1 MQLVAIAITPEQWE
15 KLTGHIDDAEMRNV
29 VAAVAKQTK
38 LTLLQY
44 CEREAGQKDKASIG
58 LRALADRFKKNM
70 TEELQDLKKKGE
82 DMSNELK
89 DFFSKKKR

>member
-1 MQLVAIAITPEQWE
+1 MSHVSDTAATPASAGIAPNKFLAKIASDWNKPNGQFVIKPEDIT
-15 KLTGHIDDAEMRNV
+15 EMRNV

-70 TEELQDLKKKGE
+70 G
-82 DMSNELK
+82 
-89 DFFSKKKR
+89 

>member
-44 CEREAGQKDKASIG
+44 CEREAGQKDTASIG

-70 TEELQDLKKKGE
+70 G
-82 DMSNELK
+82 
-89 DFFSKKKR
+89 